1 MGKVARFCM
10 LMSREIR
17 GTKAQIA
24 EQIRHIQGEI
34 VEAFLLVEEPA
45 SINSAP
51 LSQAELE
58 NFRAE
63 MEADTVAV
71 DHVDDSREA
80 MYTRMP
86 GE

>member
-1 MGKVARFCM
+1 M
-10 LMSREIR
+10 LMTREIR
-17 GTKAQIA
+17 GTKTQIA

-34 VEAFLLVEEPA
+34 VKAFLLVEDPA
-45 SINSAP
+45 PPDTTP
-51 LSQAELE
+51 LTEAELKK
-58 NFRAE
+58 FRAD